1 MALETPI
8 DLSGQPV
15 RPTVETVYLRLAT
28 IPSGKSDRG
37 DVGEIRGI
45 WQARG
50 VCPWPGIWRGMAQP
64 TINRLITRGLRPA
77 FTAMGVNG
85 REVKAARSGNGG
97 GARAQSTFFG
107 SLRRICGHI
116 SARNIG
122 PQNSV
127 SNCLAT
133 GSSPNPP
140 RAISN

>member
-64 TINRLITRGLRPA
+64 TINRLITRWLRPA

-85 REVKAARSGNGG
+85 REVKRRDPSTGG
-97 GARAQSTFFG
+97 RARAQSTFFG

-116 SARNIG
+116 SARNIETPG
-122 PQNSV
+122 PLN
-127 SNCLAT
+127 NCLST
-133 GSSPNPP
+133 GSSPKPP
-140 RAISN
+140 RTISN